1 MKNPALSLRKAHHPV
16 PVRAGINSAVTIG
29 SVCGEIK
36 RGYLALGGIRPP
48 GAGETQPLTLD
59 MKKELIT
66 QLHQRFESCAREKDG
81 VSFWLAR
88 ELQEL
93 LGYTQWRNFE
103 IVVTKAKT
111 ACSNAGQRPEDHFA
125 EVSKMIDLGKGA
137 QREVTDIALTRPPFQ
152 EGGLK
157 LHGPTW
163 TRASSQ
169 KAGAGA
175 WHNGMGAPASGITA
189 PKGKSD
195 ASGQR
200 ARTGNLTQYTR
211 PGNRHDSTGW
221 RSGKP
226 RIPAIRTIRQEV
238 LERLRR
244 SQKKQEWLFTQDG
257 CRPNLCHLRDLR
269 FNSDPF

>member
-66 QLHQRFESCAREKDG
+66 QLHERFESCAREKDG

-125 EVSKMIDLGKGA
+125 EVSKMIDLAKGA
-137 QREVTDIALTRPPFQ
+137 QREVTDIALSQYRQQPQITRVETGARRLDEDPHASIQ
-152 EGGLK
+152 SSVDRR
-157 LHGPTW
+157 
-163 TRASSQ
+163 RAF
-169 KAGAGA
+169 GY
-175 WHNGMGAPASGITA
+175 ASCA
-189 PKGKSD
+189 
-195 ASGQR
+195 
-200 ARTGNLTQYTR
+200 
-211 PGNRHDSTGW
+211 
-221 RSGKP
+221 
-226 RIPAIRTIRQEV
+226 
-238 LERLRR
+238 
-244 SQKKQEWLFTQDG
+244 
-257 CRPNLCHLRDLR
+257 
-269 FNSDPF
+269 